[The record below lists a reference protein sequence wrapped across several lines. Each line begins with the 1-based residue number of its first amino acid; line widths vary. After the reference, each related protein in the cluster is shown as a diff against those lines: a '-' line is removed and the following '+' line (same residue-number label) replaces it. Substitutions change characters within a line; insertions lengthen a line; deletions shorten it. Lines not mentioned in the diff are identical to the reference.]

1 MFEKIKEGV
10 RQRMRS
16 FLHIEPAQ
24 SYSLTVNE
32 LVDFRTNAF
41 LNNLWYRGD
50 SYELEQIYKQVP
62 YQNNSFWGST
72 PTQGIEIR
80 KIHTGLPETIVNTLT
95 SIIIDDINTI
105 KLDNEAKQEVWK
117 QIEKEN
123 NFKDLIE
130 DAINKTLVVGDGAF
144 KISLDSDM
152 SENPIIEFFSAD
164 RIRVVRRR
172 GRVSA
177 IVFITK
183 YVYKNKSYTLEEEYG
198 YGYINYSLFSGD
210 KEVPLTTIPDTKELK
225 DITFPKELMM
235 AELLYFYK
243 SDKYEGRGKSI
254 YDAKRDNF
262 DALDEAWSQW
272 IDALRAGRTKTYIP
286 ESLIPRDKNTG
297 KLLKPNAFDNRFI
310 KIEDSVNENGQ
321 DKIDVEQPIIPHDSY
336 LTTYANAL
344 DLCLQGIISP
354 STLGI
359 DGNKIKD
366 DTATAQLGREKVTMY
381 TRGKVI
387 DALQEVL
394 PRMISKVF
402 QVINVKNNEPIEDIV
417 VDVPFGEYNSPAF
430 DAVVDT
436 VSKAKTGGVMSI
448 DTCVE
453 ELYGDSK
460 DETWKKEEVARL
472 KAEQGITEVEE
483 PTLGSDVIATE

>member
-1 MFEKIKEGV
+1 MFEKFKEGV

-50 SYELEQIYKQVP
+50 SYELEQIYKQLP
-62 YQNNSFWGST
+62 YQNQSFWGSV
-72 PTQGIEIR
+72 PTKGIEIR

-105 KLDNEAKQEVWK
+105 KLDNKAKQEVWK

-152 SENPIIEFFSAD
+152 SEHPIIEFFPAD
-164 RIRVVRRR
+164 RIRIVRKR
-172 GRVSA
+172 GRVTA

-183 YVYKNKSYTLEEEYG
+183 YVHKNRPYTLEEEYG
-198 YGYINYSLFSGD
+198 YGYIDYRLFNGD
-210 KEVPLTTIPDTKELK
+210 KEVALNTIPDTKDLK
-225 DITFPKELMM
+225 NITFPKELMM

-272 IDALRAGRTKTYIP
+272 IDALRAGRTRTYIP

-297 KLLKPNAFDNRFI
+297 KLLTPNAFDNRFI
-310 KIEDSVNENGQ
+310 KIEDSANENGQ
-321 DKIDVEQPIIPHDSY
+321 DKIDTEQSLIPHDSY

-394 PRMISKVF
+394 PRLITKVF

-460 DETWKKEEVARL
+460 DEAWKKEEVARL

>member
-1 MFEKIKEGV
+1 MFEKFKEGV

-24 SYSLTVNE
+24 SYSLSINE
-32 LVDFRTNAF
+32 LLDFNTNAF
-41 LNNLWYRGD
+41 LNNVWYRGEA
-50 SYELEQIYKQVP
+50 YELEQIYKQIP
-62 YQNNSFWGST
+62 YENKSFWGSV
-72 PTQGIEIR
+72 PTEGIEIR

-95 SIIIDDINTI
+95 SIVIDDINTI
-105 KLDNEAKQEVWK
+105 TIKDNVKEEIWK

-123 NFKDLIE
+123 KFKNVLE
-130 DAINKTLVVGDGAF
+130 SAINKTLVVGDGAF
-144 KISLDSDM
+144 KISLDTDI
-152 SENPIIEFFSAD
+152 SEHPIIEFFSAD
-164 RIRVVRRR
+164 RIRIVRKR
-172 GRVSA
+172 GRITA

-183 YVYKNKSYTLEEEYG
+183 YVYKNKGYTLEEEYG
-198 YGYINYSLFSGD
+198 YGYINYRLYSGD
-210 KEVPLTTIPDTKELK
+210 KEVPIDTIPDTAELK
-225 DITFPKELMM
+225 NVTFTKELMM
-235 AELLYFYK
+235 AELIYFYE
-243 SDKYEGRGKSI
+243 SDRYEGRGKSI
-254 YDAKRDNF
+254 YDAKKDNF

-272 IDALRAGRTKTYIP
+272 IDALRAGRSKTYIP
-286 ESLIPRDKNTG
+286 EDLIPRDAKTG
-297 KLLKPNAFDNRFI
+297 KLMKPNAFDNRFI
-310 KIEDSVNENGQ
+310 KLAMPTSENADS
-321 DKIDVEQPIIPHDSY
+321 KIDVEQTAIPHDSY

-344 DLCLQGIISP
+344 DLCLQGLISP

-381 TRGKVI
+381 TRGKII
-387 DALQEVL
+387 DALQDILPSLITKVL
-394 PRMISKVF
+394 
-402 QVINVKNNEPIEDIV
+402 QVVDVKNNKSIEDV
-417 VDVPFGEYNSPAF
+417 EVDVPFGEYNSPAF

-460 DETWKKEEVARL
+460 EEAWKKEEVARL

-483 PTLGSDVIATE
+483 PALGSDVIVTE